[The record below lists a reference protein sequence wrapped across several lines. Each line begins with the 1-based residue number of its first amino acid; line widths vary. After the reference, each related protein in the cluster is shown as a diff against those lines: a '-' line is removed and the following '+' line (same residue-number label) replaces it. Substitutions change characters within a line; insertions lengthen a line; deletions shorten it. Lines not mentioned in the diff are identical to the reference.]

1 MVESATISEL
11 LPWLLPLLLG
21 YGADLL
27 LGDPRHWPHPVKGFG
42 HAIGKA
48 ESLLNRGS
56 QRLLK
61 GLLLVLVL
69 VTTVFIAL
77 QYCTSLLT
85 LSPWLYYPAASL
97 LVFWGLANRN
107 LIDEVKAV
115 DKALTNGGL
124 PAGRRQLSM
133 IVGRDTSRL
142 DENQIRTA
150 ALETLSENLSDGVI
164 APLFYYLVGGLPLMW
179 SYKMVNTLD
188 SMLGYKSDRYRLFG
202 RAAARLDDVAN
213 FVPARLTALLMVVV
227 GGSPRALRFLFR
239 YGHRHTSPNAGY
251 PEAALAGILDLRFGG
266 PATYHGQ
273 VHKKPWIGERSR
285 AVSQKDLLRACA
297 INQRSTLVM
306 VVLVVTVLLLQGGV
320 LLP

>member
-1 MVESATISEL
+1 MVETATIATA
-11 LPWLLPLLLG
+11 LPWFLPLLAG
-21 YGADLL
+21 YAADLL
-27 LGDPRHWPHPVKGFG
+27 LGDPQHWPHPVKVFG
-42 HAIGKA
+42 HAIGKT
-48 ESLLNRGS
+48 EKVLNRGS

-61 GLLLVLVL
+61 GLFLVAVL
-69 VTTVFIAL
+69 ISTVFLAL
-77 QYCTSLLT
+77 HCLTAVLLPH
-85 LSPWLYYPAASL
+85 PWLWYPAASL

-115 DKALTNGGL
+115 DKALSEGGL

-133 IVGRDTSRL
+133 IVGRDTSCL
-142 DENQIRTA
+142 DEIQVRKA

-179 SYKMVNTLD
+179 TYKMVNTLD
-188 SMLGYKSDRYRLFG
+188 SMLGYKSERYRLFG
-202 RAAARLDDVAN
+202 RTAARLDDVAN
-213 FVPARLTALLMVVV
+213 FVPARLTALLMVLVS
-227 GGSPRALRFLFR
+227 GSVRALRFLFR
-239 YGHRHTSPNAGY
+239 YGHRHASPNAGY

-273 VHKKPWIGERSR
+273 VVEKPWIGERSR
-285 AVSQKDLLRACA
+285 TVSQKDILRACA